1 MTGRP
6 DGAYVAAL
14 KMLAR
19 RELSESQVRGRLTRR
34 QFDPDEIDAAVARLR
49 RERALDD
56 QRTALACA
64 RQMTAA
70 IPWVVGAASVA
81 AIAALLALCVPAGI
95 RVVRASGLADCV
107 AVGLGGL
114 ATVAVV
120 WEASALF
127 WVPACG

>member
-1 MTGRP
+1 M
-6 DGAYVAAL
+6 GAASLPVLIWSAHFTLIY
-14 KMLAR
+14 
-19 RELSESQVRGRLTRR
+19 G
-34 QFDPDEIDAAVARLR
+34 F
-49 RERALDD
+49 
-56 QRTALACA
+56 TALACA
-64 RQMTAA
+64 RHMTAA

-81 AIAALLALCVPAGI
+81 AIAALLALCVPASL
-95 RVVRASGLADCV
+95 RVARASGLADCV